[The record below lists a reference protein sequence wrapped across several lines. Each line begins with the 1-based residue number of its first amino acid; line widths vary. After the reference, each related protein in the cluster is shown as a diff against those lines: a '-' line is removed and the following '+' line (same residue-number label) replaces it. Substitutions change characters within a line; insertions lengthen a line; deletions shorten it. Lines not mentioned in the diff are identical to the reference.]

1 MTIDT
6 PVTGNGF
13 PGDVISEA
21 WELYDTA
28 AKIMRLLLSEMKQ
41 EPKETAREL
50 ALYTK
55 DVREALKLVIS
66 ERAAVDKLRKDFG
79 GVDGDHGFDFDA
91 ARDEIGR
98 RLACLRDAGGGG

>member
-28 AKIMRLLLSEMKQ
+28 AKIMRMVLHEMKH
-41 EPKETAREL
+41 EPKDSAREL

-66 ERAAVDKLRKDFG
+66 ERAAVDKLRRDTG
-79 GVDGDHGFDFDA
+79 AVEGNHGFDFDT